1 MLHAVPEL
9 LDALESKL
17 IDGED
22 PSHLLSSIRWSE
34 LVWWPEDLKSALVL
48 KQRIASIQT
57 LLLGLQSP
65 LRATLVG
72 LAGSPSY
79 GRDGIQAEAPSF
91 APRLYEKV

>member
-9 LDALESKL
+9 LDALEAKL

-22 PSHLLSSIRWSE
+22 PSPMLTNIRWSE
-34 LVWWPEDLKSALVL
+34 LVWWPEDLKSAVVL

-65 LRATLVG
+65 LRATLAG
-72 LAGSPSY
+72 LSASSSY
-79 GRDGIQAEAPSF
+79 GREGFPVEVSAL
-91 APRLYEKV
+91 APRLRGRI